1 MLGEEVKRIALAKK
15 GKNDNNPEVASQ
27 EVDLFQRKRT
37 SQWNSRNEKGLDL
50 GGGVK
55 DKE

>member
-50 GGGVK
+50 GGGG
-55 DKE
+55 ER